1 MIEALIPGIHGRPT
15 GGNLFNRH
23 VLAYLEGLAA
33 VERRVVGDGEALP
46 APRGCPTLVDSLLLA
61 TGEPPGE
68 EAARFILVAHYL
80 QLFEPRNDGSPAA
93 ARERRWLA
101 RLGGAIATS
110 VYCRDLLVA
119 AGLPPER
126 AAAVTPGLD
135 PSFFA
140 EPPLRPPGPARLLTV
155 ATLLEG
161 KGLRVLL
168 GLLESLAALDW
179 TWEIAGDPG
188 LDSAFAEGFRQ
199 RLAESPVAGRVRLLG
214 AVEPER
220 MIETYD
226 RATIFVLASRFES
239 CSIATMEAM
248 ARGLP
253 VLTYRVG
260 GIPERVPWPNA
271 ELLAPA
277 GDPDRLRDSLRRL
290 IADPGEATAL
300 GAANRQAALAFPTW
314 EQCGVAVW
322 EFLSCWERGRAARS

>member
-1 MIEALIPGIHGRPT
+1 MIEALVPGIHGRPT
-15 GGNLFNRH
+15 GGNLFNRY
-23 VLAYLEGLAA
+23 VLAYLETVTE
-33 VERRVVGDGEALP
+33 VERRVVGQAAELRGE
-46 APRGCPTLVDSLLLA
+46 PTLVDSLLLA
-61 TGEPPGE
+61 AGEPPEDADRGV
-68 EAARFILVAHYL
+68 LVAHYL
-80 QLFEPRNDGSPAA
+80 QLFEARNADSPAA
-93 ARERRWLA
+93 ARERRWLTG
-101 RLGGAIATS
+101 LGGAIATS
-110 VYCRDLLVA
+110 VFCRDLLVA
-119 AGLPPER
+119 AGVAPER
-126 AAAVTPGLD
+126 AVAVTPGLD

-140 EPPLRPPGPARLLTV
+140 EPPGRQDGPARLLTV

-168 GLLESLAALDW
+168 GILESLAELDW

-188 LDSAFAEGFRQ
+188 LDSAFAEGFRR

-214 AVEPER
+214 AVAPER
-220 MIETYD
+220 MAEVYD

-260 GIPERVPWPNA
+260 GIPERVPHPNA

-290 IADPGEATAL
+290 LRDPAEAATL
-300 GAANRQAALAFPTW
+300 GAANRHAALSFPTW
-314 EQCGVAVW
+314 EQCGQAVW
-322 EFLSCWERGRAARS
+322 AFLKNWESGRPARS